1 MSLKKG
7 SYCLVISLQKS
18 GDVAKERKFS
28 SKAHSLAEVVATRD
42 RLMLAAV
49 SRLREEHSRRGVA
62 APGNALSGR
71 MYRNKRPF
79 DAKSTGVAR
88 DKAHARKRL
97 GAPVVAE

>member
-1 MSLKKG
+1 M
-7 SYCLVISLQKS
+7 ISLQKP
-18 GDVAKERKFS
+18 GDVAKERKHS
-28 SKAHSLAEVVATRD
+28 SKAHSLAEVVETRD

-49 SRLREEHSRRGVA
+49 SRLQEEHSRRGVA